1 MTYFG
6 RWFATWVSVKD
17 MTLAGDTVTAET
29 IRSVRIFGRVF
40 QWETPNLLGF
50 VKIPLESVKWMEKG
64 SFISYG
70 STHSKVLN
78 REYRAFSKSGFE
90 SYASFDR
97 SRAAT
102 NLLNTLK
109 KS

>member
-17 MTLAGDTVTAET
+17 MILAGETVTADA

-40 QWETPNLLGF
+40 QYD
-50 VKIPLESVKWMEKG
+50 IPYLMGVVIADQESVKWMEKG
-64 SFISYG
+64 SFISFG
-70 STHSKVLN
+70 STLSKVLN